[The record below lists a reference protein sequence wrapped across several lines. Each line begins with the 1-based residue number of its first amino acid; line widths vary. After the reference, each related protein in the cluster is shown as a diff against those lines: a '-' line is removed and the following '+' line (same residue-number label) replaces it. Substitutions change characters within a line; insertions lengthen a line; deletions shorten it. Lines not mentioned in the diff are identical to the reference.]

1 MELSEAGVATP
12 LPVLPCGPFAASRT
26 PCDPSESTWAPS
38 GGSMPS
44 APSPASS
51 ELAQLLDRIRQL
63 TPLLSDDERLA
74 ASRAL
79 ADISASCEA
88 EASAS
93 PPRPLQISL
102 STHAED
108 DDAAGSDEAVDDST
122 VVAQALL
129 CPSAVLWPSVGDSQ
143 TRCVGLGVVIGCE
156 CERAGH
162 YTGFRTAEES
172 RASRQG
178 RFVHRWMF
186 DKFCIS
192 IAHTVL
198 FRIS

>member
-1 MELSEAGVATP
+1 
-12 LPVLPCGPFAASRT
+12 
-26 PCDPSESTWAPS
+26 
-38 GGSMPS
+38 MPS

-93 PPRPLQISL
+93 PPRPLQISF

-122 VVAQALL
+122 VVWPKHCCAQVLCCGHLSAIPKPGVWVWVWLL
-129 CPSAVLWPSVGDSQ
+129 G
-143 TRCVGLGVVIGCE
+143 
-156 CERAGH
+156 
-162 YTGFRTAEES
+162 
-172 RASRQG
+172 
-178 RFVHRWMF
+178 
-186 DKFCIS
+186 
-192 IAHTVL
+192 
-198 FRIS
+198 